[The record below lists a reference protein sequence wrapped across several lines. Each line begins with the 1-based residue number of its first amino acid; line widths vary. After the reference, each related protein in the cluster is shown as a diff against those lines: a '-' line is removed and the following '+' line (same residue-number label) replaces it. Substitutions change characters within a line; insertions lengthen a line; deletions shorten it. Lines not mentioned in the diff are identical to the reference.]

1 MTYRY
6 RKRRE
11 DDDWKDEFDEF
22 FENFGFD
29 FDKLN
34 ERILKTWDRMLK
46 DPDVSVYGPYVYGFT
61 YKIGPD
67 GKPKFEEFGNVAESE
82 VEGSLPK
89 VEKDVRE
96 PITDLNVDKNRVYIT
111 YELPGISKDDVELS
125 VAERS
130 VVLSVKNGPR
140 KYHKHMDFEY
150 DLKPESAS
158 AKFVN
163 GILDLTIERAGK
175 DTGTGRRISIN

>member
-6 RKRRE
+6 RRRRE
-11 DDDWKDEFDEF
+11 DDDWKNEFDEF

-29 FDKLN
+29 FDKLT
-34 ERILKTWDRMLK
+34 ERMMKTWDRMLK
-46 DPDVSVYGPYVYGFT
+46 DPDASVYGPYVYGFT

-67 GKPKFEEFGNVAESE
+67 GKPKFEEFGNVAESRIE
-82 VEGSLPK
+82 DSVER

-96 PITDLNVDKNRVYIT
+96 PITDLNVDKNKVYIT
-111 YELPGISKDDVELS
+111 YELPGISKENIDLS

-130 VVLSVKNGPR
+130 VVISVKTGPR
-140 KYHKHMDFEY
+140 KYHKKIDFEY

-163 GILDLTIERAGK
+163 GILDLTIERARN
-175 DTGTGRRISIN
+175 DTETGRRISIN